1 MKMLQKNLEK
11 FLKHMKYYQIMK
23 KGKNMIKKEN
33 RNFNEYKNTFSNFS
47 FMPNDIRNMFNSRF
61 NVENIDKINTKNAE
75 RYKKNIEKNFEDF
88 FKTRKKQ

>member
-1 MKMLQKNLEK
+1 MSDCKKREEYDKKIKKANLK
-11 FLKHMKYYQIMK
+11 AD
-23 KGKNMIKKEN
+23 KKEN
-33 RNFNEYKNTFSNFS
+33 RNFNEYKNTFGNFS

-88 FKTRKKQ
+88 FKARKKQ